1 MPRRPVRATSTP
13 ESYRPIST
21 VTPPKVGEIFFY
33 IGRCRF
39 MKTDHKPRVRIVTIY
54 TYHSLR
60 VAGHQVPK
68 WWEDKASAF
77 ESRTHS

>member
-13 ESYRPIST
+13 ERYRPIST
-21 VTPPKVGEIFFY
+21 VTLPKVGEIFFY

-39 MKTDHKPRVRIVTIY
+39 MKTDLKPRVRIVTIY
-54 TYHSLR
+54 THCSLR

-68 WWEDKASAF
+68 W
-77 ESRTHS
+77 